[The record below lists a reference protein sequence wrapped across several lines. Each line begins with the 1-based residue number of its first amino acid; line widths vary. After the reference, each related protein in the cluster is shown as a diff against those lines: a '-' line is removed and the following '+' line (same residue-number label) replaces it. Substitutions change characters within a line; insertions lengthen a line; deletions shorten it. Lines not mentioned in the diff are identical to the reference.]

1 MRNSNKI
8 ALMKCIVM
16 PRRIILLLIGNH
28 YYCLYGTILLGTI
41 SPILLPNLEPSYWP
55 MKNGMERYSLF
66 FNCSEQ
72 IQAAAACIYRI
83 PVKSYLIDQMR

>member
-1 MRNSNKI
+1 
-8 ALMKCIVM
+8 M

-28 YYCLYGTILLGTI
+28 YYCLYGTTLLGTI
-41 SPILLPNLEPSYWP
+41 SPILFPNLEPCYWP

-72 IQAAAACIYRI
+72 IQAAAACIYRM

>member
-16 PRRIILLLIGNH
+16 SRRIILLLIGNH

-41 SPILLPNLEPSYWP
+41 SPILLPNLVPSYWP